1 MQSNYENRVPKPK
14 QFYFLKKKKNH
25 YIYILC
31 VNQEEKCSVLNLN
44 IKERFYFNT
53 STNTY
58 LVQCLYNC
66 DLLKN

>member
-14 QFYFLKKKKNH
+14 QFYFLKKN
-25 YIYILC
+25 YIYILY

-44 IKERFYFNT
+44 IKESFYFNT

-58 LVQCLYNC
+58 LVQCLYNS

>member
-1 MQSNYENRVPKPK
+1 MRTEFQNLNSSIS
-14 QFYFLKKKKNH
+14 LKKNN

-31 VNQEEKCSVLNLN
+31 VNQEEQCSVLNLN

>member
-1 MQSNYENRVPKPK
+1 MRTEFQNLNSSIS
-14 QFYFLKKKKNH
+14 LKKN

-44 IKERFYFNT
+44 IKESFYFNT

-58 LVQCLYNC
+58 LVQCLYNS